1 MDKERKYLNHTK
13 VYTALIIFK
22 EFFNENKVKNTN
34 LNIKKTKL
42 VLIIL
47 NEKNMKMNFNLITN
61 IFSDSVQKNTKR
73 GTPTTHLHTKN
84 ILLTDRMYS

>member
-1 MDKERKYLNHTK
+1 
-13 VYTALIIFK
+13 
-22 EFFNENKVKNTN
+22 
-34 LNIKKTKL
+34 
-42 VLIIL
+42 
-47 NEKNMKMNFNLITN
+47 MKMNFNLITN